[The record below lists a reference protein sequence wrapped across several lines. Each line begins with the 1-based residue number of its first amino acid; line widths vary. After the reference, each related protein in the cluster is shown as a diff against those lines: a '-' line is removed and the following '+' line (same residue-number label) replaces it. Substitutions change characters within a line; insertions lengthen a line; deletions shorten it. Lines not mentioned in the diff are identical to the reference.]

1 MTMPDL
7 QQPTDVSEATPI
19 NRILAQAAAAA
30 FANRRDEAHELLQQ
44 AIRQAPSS
52 PEVWLACAALAGDPV
67 ERLAYLERAC
77 ALNPADTRAR
87 TLAGR
92 ARLQVINQLTEQGIA
107 AVRDKNM
114 GAARQHFA
122 EIVRLD
128 PTHEVTWL
136 RLAALAESPEE
147 QVALI
152 KQVLR
157 INPANDKARATLL
170 DAEKQL
176 AQTHLRQA
184 SAEIEAGQY
193 ANARAALRRSIQL
206 DDTSEDA
213 WSLMALIAEDAE
225 ERQNAAD
232 RLDALRA
239 SQIVAAAPPA
249 AEAEPVLT
257 VVDVPADAPAVV
269 EVSLAPIAEA
279 ADHAP
284 VEFEAHAAPGE
295 LALEFAPEPAHDQA
309 PLELALHHAP
319 SAPIAA
325 VENMVYV
332 PLGDRHP
339 APAVA
344 EPEAES
350 LPPAL
355 VVHHAPVAAAPVIE
369 APAAATVIAPPPVPP
384 ALRAV
389 VNDGALAEDVSQFS
403 ERRQSGDRR
412 AGSRRA
418 DDPQAA
424 LDADLPSAEAAPGAL
439 VSNVSAATSGG
450 YWTCPFC
457 ETLREKAVDVCP
469 TCGGVTT
476 LNDQSLLFATRRTDP
491 STLEM
496 AVARIEESLA
506 PQGEHADPYWLGMAL
521 LNLRK
526 YTEGLAALERSVAKR
541 PQDKALA
548 AHVASLAATLR
559 PAATE
564 KPPRATVLVVD
575 DSPTIR
581 RVVTTK
587 LEKLRC
593 KVLIAEDGMDALT
606 VLRTTTP
613 DLILLDITMP
623 RLDGYQ
629 VCKIVKGAAETKH
642 VPVVFIS
649 GKDGFFDKARG
660 RMAGSDA
667 YVTKP
672 FGPDALSR
680 VLQTFV
686 PA

>member
-1 MTMPDL
+1 MIGEVP
-7 QQPTDVSEATPI
+7 VAEAPVV
-19 NRILAQAAAAA
+19 AEP
-30 FANRRDEAHELLQQ
+30 RDA
-44 AIRQAPSS
+44 RGGSPPS
-52 PEVWLACAALAGDPV
+52 
-67 ERLAYLERAC
+67 
-77 ALNPADTRAR
+77 
-87 TLAGR
+87 
-92 ARLQVINQLTEQGIA
+92 
-107 AVRDKNM
+107 
-114 GAARQHFA
+114 
-122 EIVRLD
+122 
-128 PTHEVTWL
+128 
-136 RLAALAESPEE
+136 
-147 QVALI
+147 
-152 KQVLR
+152 
-157 INPANDKARATLL
+157 
-170 DAEKQL
+170 
-176 AQTHLRQA
+176 
-184 SAEIEAGQY
+184 
-193 ANARAALRRSIQL
+193 
-206 DDTSEDA
+206 
-213 WSLMALIAEDAE
+213 
-225 ERQNAAD
+225 
-232 RLDALRA
+232 ALRA
-239 SQIVAAAPPA
+239 
-249 AEAEPVLT
+249 
-257 VVDVPADAPAVV
+257 
-269 EVSLAPIAEA
+269 
-279 ADHAP
+279 
-284 VEFEAHAAPGE
+284 
-295 LALEFAPEPAHDQA
+295 
-309 PLELALHHAP
+309 
-319 SAPIAA
+319 
-325 VENMVYV
+325 
-332 PLGDRHP
+332 
-339 APAVA
+339 
-344 EPEAES
+344 
-350 LPPAL
+350 L
-355 VVHHAPVAAAPVIE
+355 V
-369 APAAATVIAPPPVPP
+369 T
-384 ALRAV
+384 
-389 VNDGALAEDVSQFS
+389 DGALADDAGQFA
-403 ERRQSGDRR
+403 ERRQAGDRG

-418 DDPQAA
+418 DDPPP
-424 LDADLPSAEAAPGAL
+424 LDAGAAGSGAVL
-439 VSNVSAATSGG
+439 SNVAAAQAGA

-476 LNDQSLLFATRRTDP
+476 LTDQSLLFATRRTDP

-526 YTEGLAALERSVAKR
+526 YTEGLAALERSAAKR
-541 PQDKALA
+541 PYDEVLA
-548 AHVASLAATLR
+548 AQVAALAATLR

>member
-1 MTMPDL
+1 MPDL

-77 ALNPADTRAR
+77 ALNPTDTRAR

-92 ARLQVINQLTEQGIA
+92 ARVQVINQLTEQGIA

-157 INPANDKARATLL
+157 INPANDKARATLI

-176 AQTHLRQA
+176 AQTHLRHA

-193 ANARAALRRSIQL
+193 ANARAALRRSLQL
-206 DDTSEDA
+206 DDASEDA

-239 SQIVAAAPPA
+239 AQLVASAPPA
-249 AEAEPVLT
+249 EPSEPVIT
-257 VVDVPADAPAVV
+257 VVDVPADAPVVIDIADVAVAVV
-269 EVSLAPIAEA
+269 AETAEA
-279 ADHAP
+279 SP
-284 VEFEAHAAPGE
+284 VEFELVTPGP
-295 LALEFAPEPAHDQA
+295 AQSEPL
-309 PLELALHHAP
+309 PV
-319 SAPIAA
+319 
-325 VENMVYV
+325 VEPMVYV
-332 PLGDRHP
+332 PLGDRLP
-339 APAVA
+339 TPAVD
-344 EPEAES
+344 
-350 LPPAL
+350 
-355 VVHHAPVAAAPVIE
+355 APVAEARPAAPVTVE
-369 APAAATVIAPPPVPP
+369 APVVPASVVVEPRVDTVVADTPPS
-384 ALRAV
+384 ALRALV
-389 VNDGALAEDVSQFS
+389 TEGALADNAEQFS
-403 ERRQSGDRR
+403 ERRNADRG
-412 AGSRRA
+412 AGNRRA
-418 DDPQAA
+418 DDPPP
-424 LDADLPSAEAAPGAL
+424 LGGDARPADPAHGAVL
-439 VSNVSAATSGG
+439 SNVAAAQAGA

-457 ETLREKAVDVCP
+457 ETLREKAADVCP

-476 LNDQSLLFATRRTDP
+476 LTDQSLLFATRRTDP

-526 YTEGLAALERSVAKR
+526 YTDGLAALERSVAKR
-541 PQDKALA
+541 PHDKVFA
-548 AHVASLAATLR
+548 AQVAALAATLR

>member
-1 MTMPDL
+1 MPDL
-7 QQPTDVSEATPI
+7 QQRSDVSEATPI
-19 NRILAQAAAAA
+19 TRILAQAAAAA

-52 PEVWLACAALAGDPV
+52 PEVWLACAALASDPI

-77 ALNPADTRAR
+77 ALNPNDTRAKA
-87 TLAGR
+87 LAGR
-92 ARLQVINQLTEQGIA
+92 ARAQVINQLTEQGIA
-107 AVRDKNM
+107 AVREKSM

-128 PTHEVTWL
+128 PSHEVTWL

-157 INPANDKARATLL
+157 INPANERARETLIE
-170 DAEKQL
+170 AEKQL
-176 AQTHLRQA
+176 AQTHLKQA

-193 ANARAALRRSIQL
+193 ANARAALRRSLQL
-206 DDTSEDA
+206 DDASEDA

-239 SQIVAAAPPA
+239 SQLVAAPATEAVHAPEAPDASAVAAAA
-249 AEAEPVLT
+249 DSIV
-257 VVDVPADAPAVV
+257 VVDLPA
-269 EVSLAPIAEA
+269 ETSET
-279 ADHAP
+279 AP
-284 VEFEAHAAPGE
+284 VEF
-295 LALEFAPEPAHDQA
+295 Q
-309 PLELALHHAP
+309 
-319 SAPIAA
+319 
-325 VENMVYV
+325 
-332 PLGDRHP
+332 
-339 APAVA
+339 
-344 EPEAES
+344 
-350 LPPAL
+350 
-355 VVHHAPVAAAPVIE
+355 VV
-369 APAAATVIAPPPVPP
+369 PAAADADAIEAALAQPLEPPPVPASAAATEAAEPP
-384 ALRAV
+384 ALPPTPT
-389 VNDGALAEDVSQFS
+389 DAESY
-403 ERRQSGDRR
+403 
-412 AGSRRA
+412 A
-418 DDPQAA
+418 AA
-424 LDADLPSAEAAPGAL
+424 LDDSAPAQAQAGTL
-439 VSNVSAATSGG
+439 VSNVEAATAEA

-457 ETLREKAVDVCP
+457 ETLRPKPVNVCP

-476 LNDQSLLFATRRTDP
+476 LADQSLLFATRRTDT

-496 AVARIEESLA
+496 AVARLEESLA
-506 PQGEHADPYWLGMAL
+506 VQGEQADPYWLGLAL

-526 YTEGLAALERSVAKR
+526 YTDGLAALERSVTKR
-541 PQDKALA
+541 PDDQALA
-548 AHVASLAATLR
+548 AQVAALSAKLR
-559 PAATE
+559 PQTGE

-587 LEKLRC
+587 LEKLHC
-593 KVLIAEDGMDALT
+593 KVLVAEDGMDALT

>member
-7 QQPTDVSEATPI
+7 QQPTDVSGATPI

-77 ALNPADTRAR
+77 ALNPTDTRAR

-92 ARLQVINQLTEQGIA
+92 ARVQVINQLTEQGIA

-157 INPANDKARATLL
+157 INPANDKARETLIE
-170 DAEKQL
+170 AEKQL
-176 AQTHLRQA
+176 AQTHLRHA

-193 ANARAALRRSIQL
+193 ANARAALRRSLLL
-206 DDTSEDA
+206 DNNSEDA

-239 SQIVAAAPPA
+239 AQLVAAAPPA
-249 AEAEPVLT
+249 PAPEPVLT
-257 VVDVPADAPAVV
+257 VVDVPADAPVLIDIASVPAAAATADA
-269 EVSLAPIAEA
+269 API
-279 ADHAP
+279 
-284 VEFEAHAAPGE
+284 EFELTPA
-295 LALEFAPEPAHDQA
+295 EPV
-309 PLELALHHAP
+309 P
-319 SAPIAA
+319 SEPVAA
-325 VENMVYV
+325 VEPMVYV

-339 APAVA
+339 AP
-344 EPEAES
+344 
-350 LPPAL
+350 
-355 VVHHAPVAAAPVIE
+355 VVDT
-369 APAAATVIAPPPVPP
+369 PAADSVVAPPTVP
-384 ALRAV
+384 ALRALV
-389 VNDGALAEDVSQFS
+389 THGALADDAGQFS
-403 ERRQSGDRR
+403 ERRNDNRGS
-412 AGSRRA
+412 GSRRA
-418 DDPQAA
+418 DDPPP
-424 LDADLPSAEAAPGAL
+424 LDTDTTHAQPAPGAVL
-439 VSNVSAATSGG
+439 SNVAAAQAGA

-457 ETLREKAVDVCP
+457 ETLREKAADVCP

-476 LNDQSLLFATRRTDP
+476 LTNQSLLFATRRTDP

-526 YTEGLAALERSVAKR
+526 YTEGLAALERSVALR
-541 PQDKALA
+541 PHDAGLA
-548 AHVASLAATLR
+548 TQVAALAATLR
-559 PAATE
+559 PASTE

-629 VCKIVKGAAETKH
+629 VCKIVKGAAETRH

>member
-1 MTMPDL
+1 M
-7 QQPTDVSEATPI
+7 SAATPI

-52 PEVWLACAALAGDPV
+52 PEVWLACAALAGDPI

-77 ALNPADTRAR
+77 ALNPSDTRAKA
-87 TLAGR
+87 LAGR
-92 ARLQVINQLTEQGIA
+92 ARVQVINQLTEQGIA
-107 AVRDKNM
+107 AVRDKSM
-114 GAARQHFA
+114 AAARQHFA
-122 EIVRLD
+122 EIVRLE

-157 INPANDKARATLL
+157 INPANEKARATLI

-176 AQTHLRQA
+176 AQTHLKHA
-184 SAEIEAGQY
+184 NAEIEAGQY
-193 ANARAALRRSIQL
+193 TNARAALRRSLQL
-206 DDTSEDA
+206 DGTSEDA
-213 WSLMALIAEDAE
+213 WSLMALIAEDAD

-239 SQIVAAAPPA
+239 GVLAPPA
-249 AEAEPVLT
+249 PAPEAAA
-257 VVDVPADAPAVV
+257 ADAG
-269 EVSLAPIAEA
+269 
-279 ADHAP
+279 P
-284 VEFEAHAAPGE
+284 VEFEAAAPVAQAE
-295 LALEFAPEPAHDQA
+295 DAAPVAFEAPVAFVAAAAEAVQPPALPAPEPPAV
-309 PLELALHHAP
+309 PT
-319 SAPIAA
+319 AA
-325 VENMVYV
+325 VE
-332 PLGDRHP
+332 
-339 APAVA
+339 A
-344 EPEAES
+344 
-350 LPPAL
+350 
-355 VVHHAPVAAAPVIE
+355 
-369 APAAATVIAPPPVPP
+369 APAATAPPLPAELAADAAPEAAEPASGPVLSNV
-384 ALRAV
+384 ATA
-389 VNDGALAEDVSQFS
+389 
-403 ERRQSGDRR
+403 
-412 AGSRRA
+412 
-418 DDPQAA
+418 QAA
-424 LDADLPSAEAAPGAL
+424 A
-439 VSNVSAATSGG
+439 
-450 YWTCPFC
+450 YWSCPFC
-457 ETLREKAVDVCP
+457 ETLREKAADVCK

-476 LNDQSLLFATRRTDP
+476 LADQSLLFATRRTDV

-496 AVARIEESLA
+496 AVARLEESLA
-506 PQGEHADPYWLGMAL
+506 VQGEAANPYWLGMAL

-526 YTEGLAALERSVAKR
+526 SSEGLAALERAVSQR
-541 PQDKALA
+541 PEDKVLA
-548 AHVASLAATLR
+548 AQVASLAATLQ
-559 PAATE
+559 PASGE

>member
-1 MTMPDL
+1 MPDL

-77 ALNPADTRAR
+77 ALNPTDTRAR

-92 ARLQVINQLTEQGIA
+92 ARVQVINQLTEQGIA

-157 INPANDKARATLL
+157 INPANDKARATLI

-176 AQTHLRQA
+176 AQTHLRHA

-193 ANARAALRRSIQL
+193 ANARAALRRSLQL
-206 DDTSEDA
+206 DNASEDA

-239 SQIVAAAPPA
+239 AQLVASAPPA
-249 AEAEPVLT
+249 DPSEPVLT
-257 VVDVPADAPAVV
+257 VVDVPADAPVVIDIADVAAAVV
-269 EVSLAPIAEA
+269 AET
-279 ADHAP
+279 ADPAP
-284 VEFEAHAAPGE
+284 VEFELAA
-295 LALEFAPEPAHDQA
+295 ADVVEPAQSE
-309 PLELALHHAP
+309 PLPLP
-319 SAPIAA
+319 V
-325 VENMVYV
+325 VEPMVYV
-332 PLGDRHP
+332 PLGDRLP
-339 APAVA
+339 MPAADAPAA
-344 EPEAES
+344 EAR
-350 LPPAL
+350 PA
-355 VVHHAPVAAAPVIE
+355 APVAVEAPVGPAPVVE
-369 APAAATVIAPPPVPP
+369 APVVEAPRVDTVVADPPPS
-384 ALRAV
+384 ALRALV
-389 VNDGALAEDVSQFS
+389 TEGALADNAEQFS
-403 ERRQSGDRR
+403 ERRNADRR

-418 DDPQAA
+418 DDPPP
-424 LDADLPSAEAAPGAL
+424 LDGEVTTADPARGAVL
-439 VSNVSAATSGG
+439 SNVAAAQAGA

-457 ETLREKAVDVCP
+457 ETLREKAADVCP

-476 LNDQSLLFATRRTDP
+476 LTDQSLLFATRRTDP

-541 PQDKALA
+541 PHDKVFTAQVA
-548 AHVASLAATLR
+548 ALAATLR

>member
-1 MTMPDL
+1 MSEL

-77 ALNPADTRAR
+77 ALKPTDTRAR

-92 ARLQVINQLTEQGIA
+92 ARVQVINQLTEQGIA

-128 PTHEVTWL
+128 PAHEVTWL

-157 INPANDKARATLL
+157 INPANDKARATLIE
-170 DAEKQL
+170 AEKQL

-184 SAEIEAGQY
+184 SAEIESGQY
-193 ANARAALRRSIQL
+193 ANARAALRRSLLL
-206 DDTSEDA
+206 DNTSEDA

-239 SQIVAAAPPA
+239 AQLVASSPAAPEPA
-249 AEAEPVLT
+249 PEPEPVLT
-257 VVDVPADAPAVV
+257 VVDIPADAPAVIDISDV
-269 EVSLAPIAEA
+269 AVVAEIE
-279 ADHAP
+279 P
-284 VEFEAHAAPGE
+284 V
-295 LALEFAPEPAHDQA
+295 
-309 PLELALHHAP
+309 
-319 SAPIAA
+319 AA
-325 VENMVYV
+325 VEPMVYV

-339 APAVA
+339 TKA
-344 EPEAES
+344 
-350 LPPAL
+350 
-355 VVHHAPVAAAPVIE
+355 IE
-369 APAAATVIAPPPVPP
+369 APAAEAPAAKTVVVEAVVAATPVAEAPVGTVADAPP
-384 ALRAV
+384 ALRGLV
-389 VNDGALAEDVSQFS
+389 TEGALADYSGQFS
-403 ERRQSGDRR
+403 ERRSAADPRSG
-412 AGSRRA
+412 GRRA
-418 DDPQAA
+418 DDPPPLAA
-424 LDADLPSAEAAPGAL
+424 DAPPAAPAHGGL
-439 VSNVSAATSGG
+439 LSNVAAAQAGA

-457 ETLREKAVDVCP
+457 ETLREKAADVCP

-476 LNDQSLLFATRRTDP
+476 LTDQSLLFATRRTDT

-526 YTEGLAALERSVAKR
+526 YTEGLAALERSVIRR
-541 PQDKALA
+541 PHDKALA
-548 AHVASLAATLR
+548 AQVAALAATLR

-564 KPPRATVLVVD
+564 KPARATVLVVD

>member
-1 MTMPDL
+1 MPDL

-77 ALNPADTRAR
+77 ALNPTDTRAR

-92 ARLQVINQLTEQGIA
+92 ARIQVINQLTEQGIA

-157 INPANDKARATLL
+157 INPANDKARATLI

-176 AQTHLRQA
+176 AQTHLRHA

-193 ANARAALRRSIQL
+193 ANARAALRRSLQL
-206 DDTSEDA
+206 DDASEDA

-239 SQIVAAAPPA
+239 AQLVASAPPA
-249 AEAEPVLT
+249 EPSEPVIT
-257 VVDVPADAPAVV
+257 VVDVPADAPVVIDIADVAVAVV
-269 EVSLAPIAEA
+269 AETAEA
-279 ADHAP
+279 SP
-284 VEFEAHAAPGE
+284 VEFELVTPGP
-295 LALEFAPEPAHDQA
+295 AQSEPL
-309 PLELALHHAP
+309 PV
-319 SAPIAA
+319 
-325 VENMVYV
+325 VEPMVYV
-332 PLGDRHP
+332 PLGDRLP
-339 APAVA
+339 TPAVD
-344 EPEAES
+344 
-350 LPPAL
+350 
-355 VVHHAPVAAAPVIE
+355 APVAEARPAAPVTVE
-369 APAAATVIAPPPVPP
+369 APVVPASVVVEPRVDTVVADTPPS
-384 ALRAV
+384 ALRALV
-389 VNDGALAEDVSQFS
+389 TEGALADNAEQFS
-403 ERRQSGDRR
+403 ERRNADRG
-412 AGSRRA
+412 AGNRRA
-418 DDPQAA
+418 DDPPP
-424 LDADLPSAEAAPGAL
+424 LGGDARPADPAHGAVL
-439 VSNVSAATSGG
+439 SNVAAAQAGA

-457 ETLREKAVDVCP
+457 ETLREKAADVCP

-476 LNDQSLLFATRRTDP
+476 LTDQSLLFATRRTDP

-526 YTEGLAALERSVAKR
+526 YTDGLAALERSVAKR
-541 PQDKALA
+541 PHDKVFA
-548 AHVASLAATLR
+548 AQVAALAATLR

>member
-1 MTMPDL
+1 MSGIPVAWAVEAHAVSTTEFEDAAIGSHQTTMPDL
-7 QQPTDVSEATPI
+7 QQTDVTAATPI

-30 FANRRDEAHELLQQ
+30 FANRREEAHELLQQ

-77 ALNPADTRAR
+77 ALNPSDARAR
-87 TLAGR
+87 ALAAR
-92 ARLQVINQLTEQGIA
+92 ARVQVINQLTEQGIA
-107 AVRDKNM
+107 AVREKSM
-114 GAARQHFA
+114 GTARQHFA
-122 EIVRLD
+122 EIVRLE

-157 INPANDKARATLL
+157 INPANEKARSTLI

-176 AQTHLRQA
+176 ARTHLKQA
-184 SAEIEAGQY
+184 NAEIEAGQY
-193 ANARAALRRSIQL
+193 GNARAALRRSLQL

-213 WSLMALIAEDAE
+213 WSLMALIAEDAD

-239 SQIVAAAPPA
+239 AQLVAEQPAIAGPAPAAPATEAAVAIDAPADDSAAIEFQSDAVADDPPAVEAAAPAAVAPPVEAPAAIAPEPPALPPAPAAAADPVAPPA
-249 AEAEPVLT
+249 APVEASLPHGVLP
-257 VVDVPADAPAVV
+257 VPANVPTVTSQGRLLAGPTIEAVGGEGPFYDRRSSDRGRRATDHVEPAPIELASAPAVV
-269 EVSLAPIAEA
+269 SNL
-279 ADHAP
+279 D
-284 VEFEAHAAPGE
+284 
-295 LALEFAPEPAHDQA
+295 
-309 PLELALHHAP
+309 
-319 SAPIAA
+319 AA
-325 VENMVYV
+325 V
-332 PLGDRHP
+332 
-339 APAVA
+339 A
-344 EPEAES
+344 
-350 LPPAL
+350 
-355 VVHHAPVAAAPVIE
+355 
-369 APAAATVIAPPPVPP
+369 
-384 ALRAV
+384 
-389 VNDGALAEDVSQFS
+389 S
-403 ERRQSGDRR
+403 E
-412 AGSRRA
+412 
-418 DDPQAA
+418 
-424 LDADLPSAEAAPGAL
+424 
-439 VSNVSAATSGG
+439 

-457 ETLREKAVDVCP
+457 ETLRERAVDVCP
-469 TCGGVTT
+469 TCGGITT
-476 LNDQSLLFATRRTDP
+476 LADQSLLFATRRTDTA
-491 STLEM
+491 TLEM
-496 AVARIEESLA
+496 AVARLEESLA

-526 YTEGLAALERSVAKR
+526 YTEGLAALERSVTKR
-541 PQDKALA
+541 PGDKVLA
-548 AHVASLAATLR
+548 AQVATLAATLR
-559 PAATE
+559 PATPE

-587 LEKLRC
+587 LEKLNC

-606 VLRTTTP
+606 VLRTATP

-629 VCKIVKGAAETKH
+629 VCKIVKGAAETRH

>member
-1 MTMPDL
+1 MPDL

-77 ALNPADTRAR
+77 ALNPTDTRAR

-92 ARLQVINQLTEQGIA
+92 ARVQVINQLTEQGIA

-157 INPANDKARATLL
+157 INPANDKARATLI

-176 AQTHLRQA
+176 AQTHLRHA

-193 ANARAALRRSIQL
+193 ANARAALRRSLQL
-206 DDTSEDA
+206 DDASEDA

-239 SQIVAAAPPA
+239 AQLVASAPPA
-249 AEAEPVLT
+249 EPSEPVIT
-257 VVDVPADAPAVV
+257 VVDVPADAPVVIDIADVAVAVV
-269 EVSLAPIAEA
+269 AETAEA
-279 ADHAP
+279 SP
-284 VEFEAHAAPGE
+284 VEFELVTPGP
-295 LALEFAPEPAHDQA
+295 AQSEPL
-309 PLELALHHAP
+309 PV
-319 SAPIAA
+319 
-325 VENMVYV
+325 VEPMVYV
-332 PLGDRHP
+332 PLGDRLP
-339 APAVA
+339 TPAVD
-344 EPEAES
+344 
-350 LPPAL
+350 
-355 VVHHAPVAAAPVIE
+355 APVAEARPAAPVTVE
-369 APAAATVIAPPPVPP
+369 APVVPASVVVEPRVDTVVADTPPS
-384 ALRAV
+384 ALRALV
-389 VNDGALAEDVSQFS
+389 TEGALADNAEQFS
-403 ERRQSGDRR
+403 ERRNADRG
-412 AGSRRA
+412 AGNRRA
-418 DDPQAA
+418 DDPPP
-424 LDADLPSAEAAPGAL
+424 LGGDARPADPAHGAVL
-439 VSNVSAATSGG
+439 SNVAAAQAGA

-457 ETLREKAVDVCP
+457 ETLREKAADVCP

-476 LNDQSLLFATRRTDP
+476 LTDQSLLFATRRTDP

-526 YTEGLAALERSVAKR
+526 YTDGLAALERSVAKR
-541 PQDKALA
+541 PHDKVFA
-548 AHVASLAATLR
+548 AQVAALAATLR

-629 VCKIVKGAAETKH
+629 VCKIVKGSAETKH

>member
-1 MTMPDL
+1 
-7 QQPTDVSEATPI
+7 
-19 NRILAQAAAAA
+19 
-30 FANRRDEAHELLQQ
+30 
-44 AIRQAPSS
+44 
-52 PEVWLACAALAGDPV
+52 
-67 ERLAYLERAC
+67 
-77 ALNPADTRAR
+77 
-87 TLAGR
+87 
-92 ARLQVINQLTEQGIA
+92 
-107 AVRDKNM
+107 
-114 GAARQHFA
+114 
-122 EIVRLD
+122 
-128 PTHEVTWL
+128 
-136 RLAALAESPEE
+136 
-147 QVALI
+147 
-152 KQVLR
+152 
-157 INPANDKARATLL
+157 
-170 DAEKQL
+170 
-176 AQTHLRQA
+176 
-184 SAEIEAGQY
+184 
-193 ANARAALRRSIQL
+193 
-206 DDTSEDA
+206 
-213 WSLMALIAEDAE
+213 MALIAEDAE

-239 SQIVAAAPPA
+239 AQLVASAPPA
-249 AEAEPVLT
+249 EPSEPVIT
-257 VVDVPADAPAVV
+257 VVDVPADAPVVIDIADVAVAVV
-269 EVSLAPIAEA
+269 AETAEA
-279 ADHAP
+279 SP
-284 VEFEAHAAPGE
+284 VEFELVAPQP
-295 LALEFAPEPAHDQA
+295 AQSEPL
-309 PLELALHHAP
+309 PV
-319 SAPIAA
+319 
-325 VENMVYV
+325 VEPMVYV
-332 PLGDRHP
+332 PLGDRLP
-339 APAVA
+339 APAVDAPAA
-344 EPEAES
+344 EARP
-350 LPPAL
+350 
-355 VVHHAPVAAAPVIE
+355 AAPVTVE
-369 APAAATVIAPPPVPP
+369 APVVPASVVVEPRVETVAADTPPS
-384 ALRAV
+384 ALRALV
-389 VNDGALAEDVSQFS
+389 TEGALADNAEQFA
-403 ERRQSGDRR
+403 ERRNTNRR
-412 AGSRRA
+412 GGSRRA
-418 DDPQAA
+418 DDPPP
-424 LDADLPSAEAAPGAL
+424 LDGDATPAEPAHGAVL
-439 VSNVSAATSGG
+439 SNVAAAQAGA

-457 ETLREKAVDVCP
+457 ETLREKVADVCP

-476 LNDQSLLFATRRTDP
+476 LTDQSLLFATRRTDP

-541 PQDKALA
+541 PHDKVFAAQVAALA
-548 AHVASLAATLR
+548 GTLR

-564 KPPRATVLVVD
+564 KAPRATVLVVD

>member
-1 MTMPDL
+1 MPDL

-77 ALNPADTRAR
+77 ALNPTDTRAR

-92 ARLQVINQLTEQGIA
+92 ARVQVINQLTEQGIA

-157 INPANDKARATLL
+157 INPANDKARATLIE
-170 DAEKQL
+170 AEKQL

-193 ANARAALRRSIQL
+193 ANARAALRRSIAAGRHL
-206 DDTSEDA
+206 RGRLVADGAHRRGRRGT
-213 WSLMALIAEDAE
+213 AERRRPPRRPA
-225 ERQNAAD
+225 RGPARRGGAAG
-232 RLDALRA
+232 RCARA
-239 SQIVAAAPPA
+239 RPHGGRRPRRRAGRHRHRRRRRSSRRAPTPSPIELELAAPPA
-249 AEAEPVLT
+249 RGSVPSELRLDSNSLPPNLFRANRSPPSSRWSTCRSAIVIRRPPSTRPRPNRRPAATVVVEAPVAEAP
-257 VVDVPADAPAVV
+257 VVDAPVADTV
-269 EVSLAPIAEA
+269 A
-279 ADHAP
+279 ADPPPLALRARGHRRRARRRRRA
-284 VEFEAHAAPGE
+284 VRRAAPG
-295 LALEFAPEPAHDQA
+295 
-309 PLELALHHAP
+309 
-319 SAPIAA
+319 
-325 VENMVYV
+325 
-332 PLGDRHP
+332 
-339 APAVA
+339 
-344 EPEAES
+344 
-350 LPPAL
+350 
-355 VVHHAPVAAAPVIE
+355 
-369 APAAATVIAPPPVPP
+369 
-384 ALRAV
+384 
-389 VNDGALAEDVSQFS
+389 
-403 ERRQSGDRR
+403 GDRR

-418 DDPQAA
+418 DDPPP
-424 LDADLPSAEAAPGAL
+424 LDADCRRAAEPAHGAVL
-439 VSNVSAATSGG
+439 SNVAAAQAGA

-476 LNDQSLLFATRRTDP
+476 LTDQSLLFATRRTDP

-521 LNLRK
+521 LNLRR
-526 YTEGLAALERSVAKR
+526 YTEGLAALERSATKR
-541 PQDKALA
+541 PHDKTFA
-548 AHVASLAATLR
+548 AQVAALAATLR

>member
-1 MTMPDL
+1 MPDL
-7 QQPTDVSEATPI
+7 QQTDVTAATPI

-30 FANRRDEAHELLQQ
+30 FANRREEAHELLQQ

-77 ALNPADTRAR
+77 ALNPSDARAR
-87 TLAGR
+87 QLAAR
-92 ARLQVINQLTEQGIA
+92 ARQQVINQLTEQGIA
-107 AVRDKNM
+107 AVREKSM
-114 GAARQHFA
+114 GTARQHFA
-122 EIVRLD
+122 EIVRLE

-157 INPANDKARATLL
+157 INPANEKARATLI

-176 AQTHLRQA
+176 ARTHLKHA
-184 SAEIEAGQY
+184 NAEIEAGQY
-193 ANARAALRRSIQL
+193 GNARAALRRSLQL
-206 DDTSEDA
+206 DDTAEDA

-232 RLDALRA
+232 RLDALRVP
-239 SQIVAAAPPA
+239 QLVAAEPTPA
-249 AEAEPVLT
+249 AMPEAGAATAVDAAQ
-257 VVDVPADAPAVV
+257 VDVAQVDEAPGAIAPAAVA
-269 EVSLAPIAEA
+269 SATAAPEDDA
-279 ADHAP
+279 AP
-284 VEFEAHAAPGE
+284 VEFQFDPLAPEAAPGPGAVDAAA
-295 LALEFAPEPAHDQA
+295 ALE
-309 PLELALHHAP
+309 
-319 SAPIAA
+319 
-325 VENMVYV
+325 
-332 PLGDRHP
+332 
-339 APAVA
+339 
-344 EPEAES
+344 
-350 LPPAL
+350 PPAL
-355 VVHHAPVAAAPVIE
+355 AAVPMLAEV
-369 APAAATVIAPPPVPP
+369 TDVPP
-384 ALRAV
+384 ALGAPHVPEAQVAADALPDPGVLAV
-389 VNDGALAEDVSQFS
+389 PANVPAVSTLGRVTAGPPIESIGGEGPFYD
-403 ERRQSGDRR
+403 RRSGDRGR
-412 AGSRRA
+412 RTTDAGAPPSIELA
-418 DDPQAA
+418 VPPVVVAN
-424 LDADLPSAEAAPGAL
+424 LDAAAGAE
-439 VSNVSAATSGG
+439 

-457 ETLREKAVDVCP
+457 ETLRERAVDVCP
-469 TCGGVTT
+469 TCGGITT
-476 LNDQSLLFATRRTDP
+476 LGDQSLLFATRRTDAA
-491 STLEM
+491 TLEM
-496 AVARIEESLA
+496 AVARLEESLA
-506 PQGEHADPYWLGMAL
+506 PQGEHADPFWLGMAL

-526 YTEGLAALERSVAKR
+526 YTEGLAALERSVTKR
-541 PQDKALA
+541 PYDKVLA
-548 AHVASLAATLR
+548 AQVATLAATLR
-559 PAATE
+559 PATPE

-587 LEKLRC
+587 LEKLNC

-606 VLRTTTP
+606 VLRSSTP

-629 VCKIVKGAAETKH
+629 VCKIVKGAAETRH

>member
-1 MTMPDL
+1 MP
-7 QQPTDVSEATPI
+7 TFVAEADGP
-19 NRILAQAAAAA
+19 
-30 FANRRDEAHELLQQ
+30 
-44 AIRQAPSS
+44 
-52 PEVWLACAALAGDPV
+52 G
-67 ERLAYLERAC
+67 
-77 ALNPADTRAR
+77 
-87 TLAGR
+87 
-92 ARLQVINQLTEQGIA
+92 
-107 AVRDKNM
+107 AVLSN
-114 GAARQHFA
+114 
-122 EIVRLD
+122 
-128 PTHEVTWL
+128 
-136 RLAALAESPEE
+136 
-147 QVALI
+147 
-152 KQVLR
+152 
-157 INPANDKARATLL
+157 
-170 DAEKQL
+170 
-176 AQTHLRQA
+176 
-184 SAEIEAGQY
+184 
-193 ANARAALRRSIQL
+193 
-206 DDTSEDA
+206 
-213 WSLMALIAEDAE
+213 
-225 ERQNAAD
+225 
-232 RLDALRA
+232 
-239 SQIVAAAPPA
+239 VAAA
-249 AEAEPVLT
+249 
-257 VVDVPADAPAVV
+257 
-269 EVSLAPIAEA
+269 
-279 ADHAP
+279 
-284 VEFEAHAAPGE
+284 
-295 LALEFAPEPAHDQA
+295 QA
-309 PLELALHHAP
+309 
-319 SAPIAA
+319 
-325 VENMVYV
+325 
-332 PLGDRHP
+332 
-339 APAVA
+339 
-344 EPEAES
+344 
-350 LPPAL
+350 
-355 VVHHAPVAAAPVIE
+355 
-369 APAAATVIAPPPVPP
+369 
-384 ALRAV
+384 
-389 VNDGALAEDVSQFS
+389 
-403 ERRQSGDRR
+403 
-412 AGSRRA
+412 
-418 DDPQAA
+418 
-424 LDADLPSAEAAPGAL
+424 
-439 VSNVSAATSGG
+439 GG

-476 LNDQSLLFATRRTDP
+476 LADQSLLFATRRTDP

-541 PQDKALA
+541 PHDKMLA
-548 AHVASLAATLR
+548 AQVASLATTLR

>member
-1 MTMPDL
+1 MPDL
-7 QQPTDVSEATPI
+7 QQRSDVSEATPI

-52 PEVWLACAALAGDPV
+52 PEVWLACAALAGDPI

-77 ALNPADTRAR
+77 ALNPNDTRAR
-87 TLAGR
+87 ALAGR
-92 ARLQVINQLTEQGIA
+92 ARQQVINQLTEQGIA
-107 AVRDKNM
+107 AVREKSM

-157 INPANDKARATLL
+157 INPANEKARETLIE
-170 DAEKQL
+170 AEKQL
-176 AQTHLRQA
+176 AQTHLKQA

-193 ANARAALRRSIQL
+193 ANARAALRRSLQL
-206 DDTSEDA
+206 DDASEDA
-213 WSLMALIAEDAE
+213 WSLMALIAEDAD

-232 RLDALRA
+232 RLDALRSA
-239 SQIVAAAPPA
+239 HLVTAPATADGTDVADAAAA
-249 AEAEPVLT
+249 ADT
-257 VVDVPADAPAVV
+257 VVVLDAPADD
-269 EVSLAPIAEA
+269 AGA
-279 ADHAP
+279 AP
-284 VEFEAHAAPGE
+284 VEFQVAPAAADADAVEAA
-295 LALEFAPEPAHDQA
+295 LALPVEP
-309 PLELALHHAP
+309 PP
-319 SAPIAA
+319 
-325 VENMVYV
+325 V
-332 PLGDRHP
+332 PD
-339 APAVA
+339 
-344 EPEAES
+344 
-350 LPPAL
+350 
-355 VVHHAPVAAAPVIE
+355 APVAEAAVATPAE
-369 APAAATVIAPPPVPP
+369 APAATPAEPP
-384 ALRAV
+384 AAT
-389 VNDGALAEDVSQFS
+389 
-403 ERRQSGDRR
+403 
-412 AGSRRA
+412 
-418 DDPQAA
+418 PT
-424 LDADLPSAEAAPGAL
+424 PAEAASYEAAL
-439 VSNVSAATSGG
+439 HDAAPLPADAGTVISNVAAATADS

-457 ETLREKAVDVCP
+457 ETLRPKPVNVCP
-469 TCGGVTT
+469 TCGGVTS
-476 LNDQSLLFATRRTDP
+476 LADQSLLFATRRTDT

-496 AVARIEESLA
+496 AVARLEESLA
-506 PQGEHADPYWLGMAL
+506 VQGEHADPYWLGLAL

-526 YTEGLAALERSVAKR
+526 YTEGLAALERSVTKR
-541 PQDKALA
+541 PDDQALATQVAALA
-548 AHVASLAATLR
+548 AKLR
-559 PAATE
+559 PQTGE

-587 LEKLRC
+587 LEKLHC
-593 KVLIAEDGMDALT
+593 KVLVAEDGMDALT